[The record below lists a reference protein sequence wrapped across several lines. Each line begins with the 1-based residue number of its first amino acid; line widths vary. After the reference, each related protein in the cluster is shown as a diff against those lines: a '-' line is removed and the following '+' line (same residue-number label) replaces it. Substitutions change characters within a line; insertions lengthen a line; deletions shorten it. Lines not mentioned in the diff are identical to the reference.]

1 MVGAAVVFIATSYAI
16 PQAALVLRGREGAL
30 PHRTLNLGGW
40 GIYINVASCV
50 IVLCIDILYCMPTMY
65 PVTLDNMNWI
75 RFSPPS
81 QLRLTVSNSIAA

>member
-1 MVGAAVVFIATSYAI
+1 MVGAAIVFIATSYAI
-16 PQAALVLRGREGAL
+16 PQAALVLRGRECAL

-40 GIYINVASCV
+40 GIYINVASCI

-75 RFSPPS
+75 RLAHPLSYS
-81 QLRLTVSNSIAA
+81 